1 MRLTAAVAV
10 RRADWRSG
18 KGGRTASWSS
28 CLRARARCCCLRRIC
43 EGGTGP
49 VATREAARTKKSRS
63 HGAVSNTVR
72 RRLLARGC
80 IYQPGA
86 VRQQHLVAHRP
97 HEVHSVGCL
106 LVPGSTSAAAA
117 HQQQSAWSNSGL
129 GRAVEARG
137 AMIPAATSSGLL
149 DSNSPKKSR
158 VQQASLACAHRP
170 PARPPNT

>member
-28 CLRARARCCCLRRIC
+28 FLRARARCCCLRRIC

-63 HGAVSNTVR
+63 HAAVSNTVR

-86 VRQQHLVAHRP
+86 VRQQHFGRSP
-97 HEVHSVGCL
+97 PSRGTQCCL
-106 LVPGSTSAAAA
+106 LAGAWQHIGSGSASAAERMV
-117 HQQQSAWSNSGL
+117 QF
-129 GRAVEARG
+129 RPG
-137 AMIPAATSSGLL
+137 AGGGGERRDDPRSDVIGPAGFE
-149 DSNSPKKSR
+149 
-158 VQQASLACAHRP
+158 
-170 PARPPNT
+170 